1 MYVCMLH
8 DKEYEEQQQG
18 NNINSKENI
27 GINSQVFF
35 FFYFISDILL
45 FGEVSLCLLL
55 SLTYICYI
63 VSYMFI

>member
-1 MYVCMLH
+1 MYAY

-35 FFYFISDILL
+35 
-45 FGEVSLCLLL
+45 
-55 SLTYICYI
+55 
-63 VSYMFI
+63 

>member
-1 MYVCMLH
+1 MYAH

-35 FFYFISDILL
+35 
-45 FGEVSLCLLL
+45 
-55 SLTYICYI
+55 SLTFYCLVKYRYAFCYL
-63 VSYMFI
+63 